1 MEQDKGFI
9 ERHKIAIFGSGAL
22 LVIGLIFLII
32 VIIAALVF
40 LIGFSEPQSVPPIIG
55 TSNPSVGIPNSNTGT
70 PDSLPIANTPNDSN
84 VPNSVIPSNDS
95 LWAAIELS
103 FVEKSCLVQ
112 AKIQADDLD
121 WAVNSCSCS
130 ETKTD
135 SEKNYSC
142 AVSAL
147 DRKHDLQVNCI
158 KKNNN
163 CTIISEQGN
172 SVFTFE
178 QLYSLVQ

>member
-1 MEQDKGFI
+1 MEKDKGFI
-9 ERHKIAIFGSGAL
+9 ESHKIAIFGSGAL

-32 VIIAALVF
+32 IIIAAVVF
-40 LIGFSEPQSVPPIIG
+40 LIGFSEPQSVSPIIEP
-55 TSNPSVGIPNSNTGT
+55 SNPSVGIPNS
-70 PDSLPIANTPNDSN
+70 
-84 VPNSVIPSNDS
+84 VVPSNDS
-95 LWAAIELS
+95 LWTSIELS
-103 FVEKSCLVQ
+103 FVEKSCLAQ
-112 AKIQADDLD
+112 AKIQAGDLD
-121 WAVNSCSCS
+121 WGINSCSCS

-147 DRKHDLQVNCI
+147 DGQHDLQVNCI

-172 SVFTFE
+172 FVFTFK